1 MPGIR
6 LHRKGDIRHCQ
17 GIVLADWSA
26 VGDGGKELA
35 SGTSVFSLVADGRID
50 SVTSVRNE
58 PA

>member
-1 MPGIR
+1 M
-6 LHRKGDIRHCQ
+6 
-17 GIVLADWSA
+17 VLADWSA